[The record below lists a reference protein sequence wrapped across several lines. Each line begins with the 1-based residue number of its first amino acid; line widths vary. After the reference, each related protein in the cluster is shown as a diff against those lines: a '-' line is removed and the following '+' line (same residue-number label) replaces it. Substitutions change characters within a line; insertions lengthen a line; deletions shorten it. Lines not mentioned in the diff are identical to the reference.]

1 MKPAPFFH
9 PAFRGKFG
17 VARRDIS
24 PPPGIYSR
32 NWGAAKTDI
41 ATSLHRP
48 LTVTALIIQE
58 EAGGDPLALIAL
70 DLGWWRSAEEETLLG
85 NAVMTCGIKPGHYM
99 LALSH
104 THSGPV
110 FCRGESEKPGG
121 ELIDSYLR
129 HLEKQVSEATTEALQ
144 AVRPGLLEVATGK
157 CGLAG
162 NRDLPDP
169 DKDRLIVGWNPDL
182 PADDTL
188 LVGRVSD
195 EAGNCLA
202 TIANYACHPTI
213 LAWENTSISP
223 DFIGAMREVV
233 ETETAAPCL
242 FLQAAS
248 GELSPR
254 HQYVGDPKVADRA
267 GRCLGHAVLGV
278 NYEMLLPGD
287 ELAFEG
293 SLESGASLAIWS
305 VRQRPTISNSI
316 AVRDLAIE
324 HPLKQG
330 FPSVEELQEQIAA
343 CTDRV
348 LGERLQR
355 RLLHRK
361 SLGDSTATRRVHHL
375 WRVGD
380 ILLISIPDEAYS
392 EMQMELRQTAGK
404 SPVLLATVTNGSRGY
419 LSPHHSYAADS
430 YAAGQSPYAAG
441 CFEKTL
447 SLLQSEMQKLS

>member
-48 LTVTALIIQE
+48 LTLTALIIQE
-58 EAGGDPLALIAL
+58 DEGGDPLALIAL
-70 DLGWWRSAEEETLLG
+70 DLGWWRSAEEETRLG
-85 NAVMTCGIKPGHYM
+85 NAVVECGIKPGRYM

-121 ELIDSYLR
+121 EFVDAYIQNLQ
-129 HLEKQVSEATTEALQ
+129 KQIREAITEALGALQ
-144 AVRPGLLEVATGK
+144 PGLLEVATGS
-157 CGLAG
+157 CGLAT

-169 DKDRLIVGWNPDL
+169 EKNRLLVGWNPDL

-202 TIANYACHPTI
+202 TLVNYACHPTI
-213 LAWENTSISP
+213 LAWQNTRISP
-223 DFIGAMREVV
+223 DYVGAMREVI
-233 ETETAAPCL
+233 ETETNAPCV

-248 GELSPR
+248 GELAPR
-254 HQYVGDPKVADRA
+254 HQYIGDPKIADRA
-267 GRCLGHAVLGV
+267 GRSLGHAVLGIF
-278 NYEMLLPGD
+278 YEMLLPGD
-287 ELAFEG
+287 ELAYEG
-293 SLESGASLAIWS
+293 SLESGATLAIWS
-305 VRQRPTISNSI
+305 ARRRPTISDSI
-316 AVRDLAIE
+316 SVRDLAIE

-330 FPSVEELQEQIAA
+330 FPSVEEILRQIAT
-343 CTDRV
+343 CQDRV

-361 SLGDSTATRRVHHL
+361 SLGDSTAATRVHHL

-380 ILLISIPDEAYS
+380 ILLISVPDEAYS
-392 EMQMELRQTAGK
+392 EMQLELRKTAGK

-419 LSPHHSYAADS
+419 LSPQHSYDADS

-441 CFEKTL
+441 CFEKTVA
-447 SLLQSEMQKLS
+447 SLQSEIQKLL